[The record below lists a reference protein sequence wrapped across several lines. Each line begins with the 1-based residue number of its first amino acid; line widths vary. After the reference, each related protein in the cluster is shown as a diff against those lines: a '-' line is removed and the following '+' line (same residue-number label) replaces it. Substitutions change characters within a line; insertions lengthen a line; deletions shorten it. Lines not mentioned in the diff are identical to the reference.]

1 MLAPAR
7 GTVPVAV
14 RMKYQN
20 VTKFILHF
28 LCWLPLVRLII
39 AWYRDDLTAN
49 PIEFLTH
56 STGTWALVI
65 LLASLTITPLRKIKT
80 LNWIIKLRKM
90 LGLYAFFYVCLHFT
104 IYLWFDHFFDW
115 ARIWQ
120 DIAKRPYVTVGFAAF
135 VLLVPLALTSN
146 KFSIRKL
153 TGKRWQ
159 QLHWLVYPAA
169 IGGVVHYYWLVKADV
184 TKPLIYAAVLA
195 LLLGIRI
202 FYRLKPQQRSPR
214 EYKPD
219 LQTSE

>member
-1 MLAPAR
+1 
-7 GTVPVAV
+7 
-14 RMKYQN
+14 MKYQN
-20 VTKFILHF
+20 VTKLILHF
-28 LCWLPLVRLII
+28 LCWLPLVRLFI
-39 AWYRDDLTAN
+39 AWYHDDLTAN

-65 LLASLTITPLRKIKT
+65 LLASLTITPLRKIKA

-90 LGLYAFFYVCLHFT
+90 LGLYAFFYVCVHFT

-169 IGGVVHYYWLVKADV
+169 IGGVMHYYWLVKADIRE
-184 TKPLIYAAVLA
+184 PLLYATVLMF
-195 LLLGIRI
+195 LFGV
-202 FYRLKPQQRSPR
+202 RLFSKFATRRRQP
-214 EYKPD
+214 E
-219 LQTSE
+219 

>member
-1 MLAPAR
+1 
-7 GTVPVAV
+7 
-14 RMKYQN
+14 MKYRKSIN
-20 VTKFILHF
+20 VLLHV
-28 LCWLPLVRLII
+28 LCWLPLVRLIVK
-39 AWYRDDLTAN
+39 YFNDDLTAN

-56 STGTWALVI
+56 STGTWKLVI
-65 LLASLTITPLRKIKT
+65 LLASLSITPLRKIKA
-80 LNWIIKLRKM
+80 LNWIIKFRKM
-90 LGLYAFFYVCLHFT
+90 LGLYAFLYVCLHFT
-104 IYLWFDHFFDW
+104 IYIWLDHFFDW
-115 ARIWQ
+115 TRIWQ

-135 VLLVPLALTSN
+135 MLLVPLALTSN

-169 IGGVVHYYWLVKADV
+169 IAGVVHYYWLVKADV
-184 TKPLIYAAVLA
+184 TKPMIYAAVLA

-219 LQTSE
+219 LQTSK

>member
-1 MLAPAR
+1 MSYQ
-7 GTVPVAV
+7 TIIKAV
-14 RMKYQN
+14 
-20 VTKFILHF
+20 LHV
-28 LCWLPLVRLII
+28 LCLLPLARLII
-39 AWYRDDLTAN
+39 KYFQNDLTAN

-65 LLASLTITPLRKIKT
+65 LLASLTITPLRKIKA
-80 LNWIIKLRKM
+80 LNWTIKLRKM
-90 LGLYAFFYVCLHFT
+90 LGLYAFLYVCLHFA
-104 IYLWFDHFFDW
+104 IYIVLDHFFDW
-115 ARIWQ
+115 TRIVE

-169 IGGVVHYYWLVKADV
+169 IGGVVHFYWLVKAD
-184 TKPLIYAAVLA
+184 TTEPMIYAAVLA
-195 LLLGIRI
+195 VLLGIRI
-202 FYRLKPQQRSPR
+202 LYKLKPPKRSPR

-219 LQTSE
+219 LQPSK

>member
-1 MLAPAR
+1 MKLQAIVKAMLH
-7 GTVPVAV
+7 V
-14 RMKYQN
+14 
-20 VTKFILHF
+20 
-28 LCWLPLVRLII
+28 LCLLPLVRLVVK
-39 AWYRDDLTAN
+39 YFNDDLTAN

-56 STGTWALVI
+56 STGTWGLVI

-80 LNWIIKLRKM
+80 FNWTIKLRRM
-90 LGLYAFFYVCLHFT
+90 LGLYAFFYVCLHFG
-104 IYLWFDHFFDW
+104 IYIVLDHFFAW
-115 ARIWQ
+115 ARIAE

-184 TKPLIYAAVLA
+184 REPLLYAAVLTI
-195 LLLGIRI
+195 LFGIRLVSK
-202 FYRLKPQQRSPR
+202 YRSLAKH
-214 EYKPD
+214 
-219 LQTSE
+219 

>member
-1 MLAPAR
+1 
-7 GTVPVAV
+7 
-14 RMKYQN
+14 MKYQN
-20 VTKFILHF
+20 ITKLILHF

-65 LLASLTITPLRKIKT
+65 LLASLSITPLRKIKA
-80 LNWIIKLRKM
+80 LNWIIKFRKM
-90 LGLYAFFYVCLHFT
+90 LGLYAFLYVCLHFT
-104 IYLWFDHFFDW
+104 IYIVLDHFFDW
-115 ARIWQ
+115 ARIGQ

-135 VLLVPLALTSN
+135 VMLVPLALTSN

-169 IGGVVHYYWLVKADV
+169 ICGVVHYYWLVKADI
-184 TKPLIYAAVLA
+184 TQPAIYALI
-195 LLLGIRI
+195 LLLLFGIRL
-202 FYRLKPQQRSPR
+202 FSKFRSLA
-214 EYKPD
+214 KH
-219 LQTSE
+219 